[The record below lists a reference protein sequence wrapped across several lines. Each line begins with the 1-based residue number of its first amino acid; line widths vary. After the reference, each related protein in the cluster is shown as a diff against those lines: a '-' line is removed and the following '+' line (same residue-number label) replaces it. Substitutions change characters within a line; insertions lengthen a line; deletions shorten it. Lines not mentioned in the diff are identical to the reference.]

1 MIANLDL
8 LLSQIAAGLLVVLL
22 VPLTMTLLRMLRGPS
37 YADRFVALDM
47 LTGLAVAMGALT
59 MAATGRREDEPSHD
73 QQEAER
79 PLQYPRAPQIPDK
92 GLVTLNATADEQ
104 RADSGQSHEAHCF
117 EIGGIALQNQR
128 GIEHEEERDEVDDAA
143 DPH

>member
-59 MAATGRREDEPSHD
+59 MAATGRREFLDVALGLAICGFVGPCALAAFLEH
-73 QQEAER
+73 
-79 PLQYPRAPQIPDK
+79 K
-92 GLVTLNATADEQ
+92 G
-104 RADSGQSHEAHCF
+104 
-117 EIGGIALQNQR
+117 GGKS
-128 GIEHEEERDEVDDAA
+128 
-143 DPH
+143 

>member
-37 YADRFVALDM
+37 YAVRFVALDM

-59 MAATGRREDEPSHD
+59 MAATGRREFLDVALGLAIFGFVGTCALAAFLEH
-73 QQEAER
+73 
-79 PLQYPRAPQIPDK
+79 K
-92 GLVTLNATADEQ
+92 G
-104 RADSGQSHEAHCF
+104 
-117 EIGGIALQNQR
+117 GGKS
-128 GIEHEEERDEVDDAA
+128 
-143 DPH
+143 

>member
-59 MAATGRREDEPSHD
+59 MAATGKS
-73 QQEAER
+73 
-79 PLQYPRAPQIPDK
+79 PLRM
-92 GLVTLNATADEQ
+92 G
-104 RADSGQSHEAHCF
+104 
-117 EIGGIALQNQR
+117 
-128 GIEHEEERDEVDDAA
+128 AA
-143 DPH
+143 A

>member
-59 MAATGRREDEPSHD
+59 IAATGRREFLDVALGLAIFGFVGTCALAAFLEH
-73 QQEAER
+73 
-79 PLQYPRAPQIPDK
+79 K
-92 GLVTLNATADEQ
+92 G
-104 RADSGQSHEAHCF
+104 
-117 EIGGIALQNQR
+117 GGKS
-128 GIEHEEERDEVDDAA
+128 
-143 DPH
+143 

>member
-59 MAATGRREDEPSHD
+59 MAATGRREFLDVALGLAIFGFVGTCAL
-73 QQEAER
+73 EAFLEH
-79 PLQYPRAPQIPDK
+79 K
-92 GLVTLNATADEQ
+92 G
-104 RADSGQSHEAHCF
+104 
-117 EIGGIALQNQR
+117 GGKS
-128 GIEHEEERDEVDDAA
+128 
-143 DPH
+143 

>member
-59 MAATGRREDEPSHD
+59 MAATGRREFLDVAIGLAIFGFVGTCALAAILEH
-73 QQEAER
+73 
-79 PLQYPRAPQIPDK
+79 K
-92 GLVTLNATADEQ
+92 G
-104 RADSGQSHEAHCF
+104 
-117 EIGGIALQNQR
+117 GGKS
-128 GIEHEEERDEVDDAA
+128 
-143 DPH
+143 